1 MLEDREKKNHS
12 TKVQLKKTQQQ
23 LQKRLESLMQG
34 QYRRQERSISECS
47 TTTNSTTSSNSE
59 SGEYNERERERIC
72 YHSKKYICLQMQ
84 RGKFLTLLMHQ
95 WIKSN
100 DLQLYIS
107 KQYWGIVYIP
117 VK

>member
-72 YHSKKYICLQMQ
+72 YHSKKSICLQMQ

-95 WIKSN
+95 
-100 DLQLYIS
+100 
-107 KQYWGIVYIP
+107 
-117 VK
+117 

>member
-59 SGEYNERERERIC
+59 SGKYSEREGGGLVIIL
-72 YHSKKYICLQMQ
+72 KKSICLGMR
-84 RGKFLTLLMHQ
+84 RGKLLPLLMHQ
-95 WIKSN
+95 
-100 DLQLYIS
+100 
-107 KQYWGIVYIP
+107 
-117 VK
+117 

>member
-59 SGEYNERERERIC
+59 SGKYNERERGGELVIIL
-72 YHSKKYICLQMQ
+72 KKSICLGMQ
-84 RGKFLTLLMHQ
+84 RGKLLPLLMHQ
-95 WIKSN
+95 
-100 DLQLYIS
+100 
-107 KQYWGIVYIP
+107 
-117 VK
+117 

>member
-59 SGEYNERERERIC
+59 SGKYNEREREGGGLVIIL
-72 YHSKKYICLQMQ
+72 KKSICLGMQ
-84 RGKFLTLLMHQ
+84 RGKLLPLLMHQ
-95 WIKSN
+95 
-100 DLQLYIS
+100 
-107 KQYWGIVYIP
+107 
-117 VK
+117 